1 VIQKQKGDLVVG
13 TFGRGIWILDDLSPL
28 RHARAA
34 DLEQEAIL
42 FPVRAADGFVPA
54 MPLGYRD
61 KGFQGDALYAAANP
75 PFGAVFTVYLKEEIL
90 AAKKARQK
98 LEKEA
103 EEKGESAPYPD
114 AERLRSEAAEEKPT
128 LLLTVT
134 DDEGNVVRRIAAPAT
149 AGLQRVAW
157 DLRWPPADPASLEP
171 PQLVNAYT
179 ALPTGPLAAPGR
191 YSVTLSKRVD
201 GVETTLAAPVP
212 FDVVALSARALPAT
226 DRAALEAFVRETAA
240 LQRATFGASRLAAE
254 TAKRLAL
261 VRRALDDAH
270 APQAAALR
278 REAKDVEA
286 RLRELR
292 RTLDGDAVMAARNE
306 GVPPSLSDRVN
317 YAVATHYSS
326 TVAPTATSRR
336 QVELA
341 SAELTA
347 LLADLRAIVETDLPK
362 LEAGA
367 EAAGAPWTPGR
378 VPVWPPANR

>member
-1 VIQKQKGDLVVG
+1 MWPDHDDYALYADLGQRVDQQADVGYSAHRKRAFVAHLVVG
-13 TFGRGIWILDDLSPL
+13 P
-28 RHARAA
+28 H
-34 DLEQEAIL
+34 
-42 FPVRAADGFVPA
+42 
-54 MPLGYRD
+54 
-61 KGFQGDALYAAANP
+61 
-75 PFGAVFTVYLKEEIL
+75 
-90 AAKKARQK
+90 
-98 LEKEA
+98 
-103 EEKGESAPYPD
+103 
-114 AERLRSEAAEEKPT
+114 
-128 LLLTVT
+128 
-134 DDEGNVVRRIAAPAT
+134 
-149 AGLQRVAW
+149 
-157 DLRWPPADPASLEP
+157 
-171 PQLVNAYT
+171 
-179 ALPTGPLAAPGR
+179 PLAAPGR

-254 TAKRLAL
+254 TSKRLAL

-278 REAKDVEA
+278 QEARGVEA
-286 RLRELR
+286 RLRDLR

-341 SAELTA
+341 SAELTT
-347 LLADLRAIVETDLPK
+347 LLAELRAIVETDLPK

-378 VPVWPPANR
+378 VPVWPLANR